1 MGMGLVFGLFISVA
15 ASQEVID
22 RIVAVVN
29 GEVITQSDLEIVKV
43 FGLYESEQE
52 DENSPPPSLLS
63 RLIDQKLV
71 LQLTSENVKVEAGEF
86 EVLRQR
92 ILSEEGV
99 DAAEAKLSQFGLGWG
114 DLDIYLREK
123 ILYEKIIAQKF
134 GQAVSVSLE
143 EIQNYYRETYVSQQ
157 MSKGLP
163 VEPLTERLSAIEA
176 AIRKRKTEVRVRE
189 WVENLRQ
196 KADILVIKE

>member
-29 GEVITQSDLEIVKV
+29 GEVITQSDLEIIEA

-52 DENSPPPSLLS
+52 DENFPPTSLLS

-92 ILSEEGV
+92 IISEEGV
-99 DAAEAKLSQFGLGWG
+99 DAAEAKLSRFGLGWE

-143 EIQNYYRETYVSQQ
+143 EIQNYYRGTYVSQQ

-176 AIRKRKTEVRVRE
+176 AIRKRKTKVRVRE

-196 KADILVIKE
+196 KADILIIKE